1 MRLKELRLIN
11 NLSQIELAEEVNV
24 SNRTISRYETGLR
37 EPDLTTL
44 MALADYFHVSLDEL
58 VGYTPKDVELSE
70 ERLLLKLSSLSGE
83 SLDKLKK
90 LLFQMRK
97 SK

>member
-1 MRLKELRLIN
+1 
-11 NLSQIELAEEVNV
+11 
-24 SNRTISRYETGLR
+24 
-37 EPDLTTL
+37 

>member
-37 EPDLTTL
+37 EPDLTTF
-44 MALADYFHVSLDEL
+44 MALATIFMSVWTSLLDI
-58 VGYTPKDVELSE
+58 P
-70 ERLLLKLSSLSGE
+70 LKMSN
-83 SLDKLKK
+83 
-90 LLFQMRK
+90 
-97 SK
+97 